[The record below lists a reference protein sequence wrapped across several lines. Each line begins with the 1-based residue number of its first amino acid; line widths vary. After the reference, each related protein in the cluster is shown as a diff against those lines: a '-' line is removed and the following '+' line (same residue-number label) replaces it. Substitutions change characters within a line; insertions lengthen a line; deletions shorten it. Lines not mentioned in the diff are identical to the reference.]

1 MVVLVMG
8 GGKSLMTLISTPF
21 ISLVLDSSK
30 GRGRSVEWS
39 TLSHW
44 ANNRK
49 QCKSGKPYCLPEI
62 NSAAFSRK
70 IRL

>member
-39 TLSHW
+39 TLSQW

-49 QCKSGKPYCLPEI
+49 QCKLGKPYCLPEI
-62 NSAAFSRK
+62 NSAAF
-70 IRL
+70 